1 MARTLSAPESPLVKL
16 VQGVARETSLL
27 RDRGDGQSLMDQA
40 RTRVSSTRE
49 ALEQMFGPTGPS
61 AAVRADASAAQL
73 GRIVDLPF
81 YPSARQA
88 TTAGQGPPTPLTNPA
103 QA

>member
-61 AAVRADASAAQL
+61 AAVRADASDDKL
-73 GRIVDLPF
+73 ERIVDLHFEP
-81 YPSARQA
+81 YRRLAQSE
-88 TTAGQGPPTPLTNPA
+88 GQGRSEEHTSEL
-103 QA
+103 Q